1 LKNLEIKNPKITMTN
16 FIENQKWRYAT
27 KKFDAAKKISAADLE
42 TLKDAIQLSSSSYG
56 LQLYKVFI
64 IENPEVR
71 AQLQPASWGQSQ
83 IVEASH
89 LLVFANIVD
98 VQDQHIDD
106 YVQNIANTRGLTV
119 EDLKGYSDFMKSK
132 IVPLPVEQ
140 KAVWTSKQT
149 YLALGN
155 LLNAA
160 AELKIDVTPM
170 EGFEP
175 EKYNEILGLKALGL
189 NASLVAAVGYRHEED
204 ATQHYVKVRKP
215 KQELFITI

>member
-1 LKNLEIKNPKITMTN
+1 MPN

-27 KKFDAAKKISAADLE
+27 KKFDASKKVSASDLE
-42 TLKDAIQLSSSSYG
+42 TLKEAIQLSTSSYG

-83 IVEASH
+83 IIEASH
-89 LLVFANIVD
+89 LFVFANIVD
-98 VQDQHIDD
+98 VQDQHIDA
-106 YVQNIANTRGLTV
+106 YVQNFANTRALTV

-170 EGFEP
+170 ECFEP
-175 EKYNEILGLKALGL
+175 EQYNEIIGLNELGL

-204 ATQHYVKVRKP
+204 VTQHYAKVRKP
-215 KQELFITI
+215 KQELFITIKL